1 MSIIMQ
7 QILEV
12 IILTVQG
19 AYDLFFDPWGMVLG
33 LAFVDLF
40 CYIFFIKDDTNT

>member
-12 IILTVQG
+12 ITLTVQG
-19 AYDLFFDPWGMVLG
+19 IYDLFFDPWGFVFG
-33 LAFVDLF
+33 LAFVVLF